1 MKPMLRRA
9 GDLVAV
15 PWRNGQGT
23 TRDVATLLGS
33 DGALQWQVSIAE
45 LVRDASFSD
54 YAGYDRIFTPVLG
67 EGIALSLDGGAFLP
81 CPLLAPFRF
90 PGEARVRCRL
100 GGAPGR
106 AFNVIAAR
114 GRQEAQVRV
123 LRLAVGQRAGPPAE
137 GVGLLHCWAGALI
150 AGAGRMQAGDA
161 LIGATAVAGVP
172 SVVIQ
177 VRISATVLSRAN
189 GSLL

>member
-1 MKPMLRRA
+1 MMPTLRRA

-23 TRDVATLLGS
+23 TRDVATLLGP

-90 PGEARVRCRL
+90 PGEAEVRCRL
-100 GGAPGR
+100 GGMPGR

-114 GRQEAQVRV
+114 GRQEGQVRV
-123 LRLAVGQRAGPPAE
+123 PRRAVGERAELPAD
-137 GVGLLHCWAGALI
+137 GVGLLHCWSGALV
-150 AGAGRMQAGDA
+150 ADAGRMQAGDT
-161 LIGATAVAGVP
+161 LIGAAAVAGTP
-172 SVVIQ
+172 AVVIQ
-177 VRISATVLSRAN
+177 VRMSATVLSP
-189 GSLL
+189 SQD